1 MRYEFEIKMLRIVVD
16 AESHEEAEQEAYQ
29 KLEYWAGSNTG
40 SENLGNAKLTC
51 VEFNQHL

>member
-1 MRYEFEIKMLRIVVD
+1 MRYEFEIKMPRIVVD